1 MKRLWLGIS
10 LLVLFFI
17 LSLFVG
23 VTMDNTHLEI
33 AEKLQNAADLVLE
46 ENYSLGQTQAESA
59 KRQWESCWGPTAAVA
74 DHAPM
79 DEIDGLFAQLE
90 AFEKPEDAAHY
101 AATCLQLAKLVKAM
115 AEAHRLLPE
124 NLL

>member
-10 LLVLFFI
+10 LLALFFS

-23 VTMDNTHLEI
+23 GAMDKTHLEI
-33 AEKLQNAADLVLE
+33 AEKLRSAADLVLE
-46 ENYSLGQTQAESA
+46 ENYALGQAQAQSA
-59 KRQWESCWGPTAAVA
+59 KKAWDKSWGWTAAVA

-79 DEIDGLFAQLE
+79 DEIDGLFAQLK
-90 AFEKPEDAAHY
+90 AFEKPEDGAHY
-101 AATCLQLAKLVKAM
+101 AATCAQLAKLVEAM
-115 AEAHRLLPE
+115 AEAHRLSLE

>member
-10 LLVLFFI
+10 LLALFFV

-23 VTMDNTHLEI
+23 AAMDRNHLEI
-33 AEKLQNAADLVLE
+33 AEKLHNASELALQ
-46 ENYSLGQTQAESA
+46 ENYALAQKQAEGA
-59 KRQWESCWGPTAAVA
+59 KAKWEKTWNWTAAVA

-79 DEIDGLFAQLE
+79 DEIDGLFAQLK
-90 AFEKPEDAAHY
+90 AFEKPQEGAHY
-101 AATCLQLAKLVKAM
+101 AATCAQLAKLVEAM
-115 AEAHRLLPE
+115 AEAHRLSLE